1 MASIIMMMAGVFPTP
16 GQPRNMKA
24 KFMNSGYIQKWKQL
38 GGQKGLEGKGLQR
51 KIRFQLSAS
60 HSFGLV
66 LGHGSHLCFRPTGD
80 WSSVF
85 NVAQDPVVLL
95 IF

>member
-1 MASIIMMMAGVFPTP
+1 MVPAH
-16 GQPRNMKA
+16 GQHHNDDGGRLPYSWPAEKHEGEVHEQRV
-24 KFMNSGYIQKWKQL
+24 QKWKQL
-38 GGQKGLEGKGLQR
+38 GGQKGLEGKGVQR

-80 WSSVF
+80 
-85 NVAQDPVVLL
+85 
-95 IF
+95 